1 METAFDIISLVLFIV
16 VILLAFFRKV
26 NVGVVAV
33 TFGVIMVRIFG
44 LTDKDLIGGFSTS
57 MFTTLVGITLLF
69 AAITQ
74 TGALDLLARKII
86 ALAGNKMWV
95 LPIMVYIAGFVIAGV
110 GPGAVPAL
118 AIIPALAAIIP
129 ALAAIIAV
137 EVGFNPL
144 MLVLIGEQG
153 LMAGRMTPITP
164 EAAIITGAAA
174 EANIAN
180 VMPTILVC
188 QTLVTIVSSLVF
200 WFIFKGHKVKQPLN
214 PIERGTLEKFN
225 AKQIISLLSILLM
238 LVLLIFVKVNIGVAA
253 FAVAGLLFLFGVA
266 DDGKALKSLPWGTIV
281 MVLAVGSLLN
291 IVNKMGGID
300 LMSNALAK
308 IMTKGTATPFM
319 GISAALLSLVSSA
332 LGVVYPTMM
341 PMCADIAAQV
351 GGVNPVAL
359 MAAVGAGGSLSGIS
373 PLSTGGALAMAAL
386 ATALPNRT
394 KEDENKTFVQL
405 FIYAGLAILILI
417 VLCST
422 IYVPL
427 ANLLHGA

>member
-95 LPIMVYIAGFVIAGV
+95 LPIMVYIAGFVIAGFVIAGV

-118 AIIPALAAIIP
+118 AIIP

-188 QTLVTIVSSLVF
+188 QTLVTIVSSFVF

-225 AKQIISLLSILLM
+225 AKQIISLLSIVLM

-332 LGVVYPTMM
+332 LGVVYQTMM

-405 FIYAGLAILILI
+405 FIYAGLAIVILI

-427 ANLLHGA
+427 ANLLHG